1 MILIRLCMIIFVIG
15 LFSITCTE
23 KPDIDS
29 VDSLITSAKY
39 KQALEILRRGQL
51 MPGLNPAEKLRI
63 KTRVEKVQ
71 RLLFFE
77 KLNHH
82 ITVNNWEA
90 AGKHADT
97 LKYKITL
104 LPEKSKDPYYFDYY
118 HLKSKTDSALSG
130 LEAWQISLE
139 KANQYYTPE
148 YQQVQ
153 EIYEKLAFYHAR
165 RGEFVKARE
174 MMDKSMRKMN
184 LSVMDSA
191 LSKVYQLY
199 MDGKF
204 TEACAEL
211 KDLKN
216 INLDAHWQSARKFL
230 NFYADSL
237 TLEDRYKLW

>member
-1 MILIRLCMIIFVIG
+1 MILIRLCIIVFIIG
-15 LFSITCTE
+15 LFSIACTE
-23 KPDIDS
+23 KPDINS
-29 VDSLITSAKY
+29 VDSLITYGEY
-39 KQALEILRRGQL
+39 KQALEVLRRGQL

-63 KTRVEKVQ
+63 KARVEKVQ

-77 KLNHH
+77 KLNQLLLA
-82 ITVNNWEA
+82 NNWEA
-90 AGKHADT
+90 AAKHTDT
-97 LKYKITL
+97 LIYKISL
-104 LPEKSKDPYYFDYY
+104 LPEKSRDPYYFDYY
-118 HLKSKTDSALSG
+118 HLKSKTDSVLSG
-130 LEAWQISLE
+130 IEAWRISLE

-153 EIYEKLAFYHAR
+153 MIYEKRAFYHAKR
-165 RGEFVKARE
+165 SEFIKARE

-204 TEACAEL
+204 TEACVEL
-211 KDLKN
+211 ENLKN
-216 INLDAHWQSARKFL
+216 KKLDGRWQIVRKFL
-230 NFYADSL
+230 NSYADSL